1 MRPYEQRPDG
11 QWVVAL
17 FPQSKIKDYS
27 GIHLFP
33 SMDAAMA
40 RYAKSTR
47 TQNIYS
53 SPGEMVA
60 RHSGPTLLKYAK
72 NIAAEFGQP
81 DYEWLPKTSRA
92 FKTKEAIEFDNSI
105 SEKEREKLAAE
116 LWRLCQLVGDQV
128 RGISSYSQDD
138 EDKYKIRIDRL
149 DSLEGREIW
158 EKFPKQCRQIV
169 EGLIK
174 LGKSIAEESELQ
186 KMVTQLVADR
196 IMKTK
201 QDPWRIFAY
210 YAPMLGDNGFLYYPG
225 KRHKLD
231 DHEENL

>member
-1 MRPYEQRPDG
+1 MRSYEQRPDG
-11 QWVVAL
+11 QWVVVL

-27 GIHLFP
+27 GVHIFP
-33 SMDAAMA
+33 TMDAATN
-40 RYAKSTR
+40 RYARSTR

-60 RHSGPTLLKYAK
+60 RHSGATLLKYARG
-72 NIAAEFGQP
+72 IVSEFNQENY
-81 DYEWLPKTSRA
+81 DWVPKTSRL
-92 FKTKEAIEFDNSI
+92 FKTKERLELDPSLTD
-105 SEKEREKLAAE
+105 KDREKLANE
-116 LWRLCQLVGDQV
+116 LWRLCQIVGDQV
-128 RGISSYSQDD
+128 HGVSSYSQDD
-138 EDKYKIRIDRL
+138 EDKYKIRVDRL
-149 DSLEGREIW
+149 DSPEGREIW

-210 YAPMLGDNGFLYYPG
+210 YAPMLGDHGFLYYPG